1 MKRRLQENRRR
12 GCWKCGNAS
21 LSCAT
26 LFQASCGNPR
36 FLRIYTDASFS
47 TALPARRFSQV
58 VEEPDIRNG
67 KDSSKVR
74 SRIQT
79 SIDRANRGR
88 GHDRRPGGPRSAAV
102 QKSGRALARSVSK
115 QRAGRSSIEPGTP
128 AGGRERKAQGQNWR
142 SGHADGAY
150 KKIASLGSAEEKRR
164 YIRDHREE
172 LGSISKACQISGL
185 ASSSFYYQPDKQH
198 QQNGDDEDEKLRR
211 QIELIHGEF
220 PGYGYRRITRHLKRL
235 GFTVNAKRIRRV
247 MKKFDLRPIT
257 WRTFVRTTDSR
268 HGLPIHPNL
277 IKDRQVRAVNE
288 IWVSDITYIRIRS
301 SFVYL
306 AAILDLYSRKVVGW
320 AISKRIDTELC
331 MAALQMAVEQRPAR
345 GCIHHSDR
353 GVQYASAGYVTLLRR
368 HGLEI
373 SMSAKGN
380 PYDNAF
386 MESFYKTLKYE
397 EVHLWNYE
405 TYENVIER
413 LPFFIEEVYN
423 LKRLHSSIGYLPPNE
438 FEAGVLKL
446 KPADRPVL
454 NL

>member
-1 MKRRLQENRRR
+1 M
-12 GCWKCGNAS
+12 
-21 LSCAT
+21 
-26 LFQASCGNPR
+26 
-36 FLRIYTDASFS
+36 
-47 TALPARRFSQV
+47 
-58 VEEPDIRNG
+58 VEEPSIRNG

-74 SRIQT
+74 SRLQT
-79 SIDRANRGR
+79 SINRTDRSRGD
-88 GHDRRPGGPRSAAV
+88 DRRSGRTRASVV
-102 QKSGRALARSVSK
+102 QKPGRAVARSVSK
-115 QRAGRSSIEPGTP
+115 QRAGRSPIESGTP
-128 AGGRERKAQGQNWR
+128 VGGRERKAQGQDRR

-150 KKIASLGSAEEKRR
+150 KKIASLGSAEEKRG
-164 YIRDHREE
+164 YVRDHREE
-172 LGSISKACQISGL
+172 LGSVSKACKVSGL
-185 ASSSFYYQPDKQH
+185 PSSSYYYKPDKQH
-198 QQNGDDEDEKLRR
+198 QKNSNDEDEKLRR
-211 QIELIHGEF
+211 QIELIHGDF
-220 PGYGYRRITRHLKRL
+220 PGYGYRRITRELARR
-235 GFTVNAKRIRRV
+235 GVPVNAKRIRRV
-247 MKKFDLRPIT
+247 MKKYDLRPIT

-268 HGLPIHPNL
+268 HSLPVHPNL

-288 IWVSDITYIRIRS
+288 IWVADITYIRIRS

-331 MAALQMAVEQRPAR
+331 IAALQMAVDKRPAR

-353 GVQYASAGYVTLLRR
+353 GVQYASAAYVALLRK
-368 HGLEI
+368 HGMGI

-405 TYENVIER
+405 TYEDVIER

-423 LKRLHSSIGYLPPNE
+423 LKRLHSSIGYVPPNE
-438 FEAGVLKL
+438 FEVSVLKL
-446 KPADRPVL
+446 KPAKRPVL